1 DPYIESDIKYENG
14 ALVKKST
21 IHDCSQEWDIIAF
34 NHSFEHL
41 PDPFETLQ
49 AVARLLSEDGVCLI
63 RIPTVSSYAWRYY
76 GIDWVQLDAPRHF
89 FLHSLESIK
98 MLSTM
103 SGFYIFDI
111 FFDSTEF
118 QFVGSE
124 MYRRNIPL
132 CSDTHIFS
140 AAEIDKYKSLAEQ
153 LNNENQGD
161 QAAFYL
167 KRLYPVRSRAHLS

>member
-1 DPYIESDIKYENG
+1 MKNG

-21 IHDCSQEWDIIAF
+21 IHDCGQEWDLIVF

-41 PDPFETLQ
+41 PDPLESLQ
-49 AVARLLSEDGVCLI
+49 AAARLLSKDGVCLI
-63 RIPTVSSYAWRYY
+63 RIPTVLSHAWRYY
-76 GIDWVQLDAPRHF
+76 GVDWVQLDAPRHF

-98 MLSTM
+98 MLSAM

-124 MYRRNIPL
+124 MYRRNIPRSSGTQNF
-132 CSDTHIFS
+132 SD
-140 AAEIDKYKSLAEQ
+140 AEIDQYRSLAEQ
-153 LNNENQGD
+153 LNRENQRD

-167 KRLYPVRSRAHLS
+167 KRLHPVGYRT